1 MDMTPCTYSDKRKK
15 RYILLLNLV
24 MKGVMTLTEKFDE
37 YKKRDRIDSDYS
49 DYKEE
54 YAAEV
59 APQRIDYDYDEKDH
73 KDDVRSSAAG
83 STAGF
88 IALALSI
95 LSLFTFPTLFGLV
108 SVLLGIYAYNRGA
121 TVTGGIAAIVGGIAA
136 LIAILFR
143 VALIGLLFSL
153 FKKKKV
159 SRLCGIPYPV
169 NTSSDGYLIFVLLV
183 ALKKRQVL
191 TVQLIRKT

>member
-1 MDMTPCTYSDKRKK
+1 
-15 RYILLLNLV
+15 
-24 MKGVMTLTEKFDE
+24 MTLTEKFDD

-59 APQRIDYDYDEKDH
+59 APQRIDYDKKED

-153 FKKKKV
+153 F
-159 SRLCGIPYPV
+159 
-169 NTSSDGYLIFVLLV
+169 
-183 ALKKRQVL
+183 
-191 TVQLIRKT
+191 

>member
-1 MDMTPCTYSDKRKK
+1 M
-15 RYILLLNLV
+15 
-24 MKGVMTLTEKFDE
+24 TEKFDD
-37 YKKRDRIDSDYS
+37 YKRRDRIDSDYS

-59 APQRIDYDYDEKDH
+59 APQRIDYDEKDH
-73 KDDVRSSAAG
+73 KDDVRASAAG

-153 FKKKKV
+153 F
-159 SRLCGIPYPV
+159 
-169 NTSSDGYLIFVLLV
+169 
-183 ALKKRQVL
+183 
-191 TVQLIRKT
+191 

>member
-1 MDMTPCTYSDKRKK
+1 
-15 RYILLLNLV
+15 
-24 MKGVMTLTEKFDE
+24 MKGVMTLTEKFDD
-37 YKKRDRIDSDYS
+37 YKRRDRIDSDYS

-59 APQRIDYDYDEKDH
+59 APQRIDYDEKDH

-153 FKKKKV
+153 F
-159 SRLCGIPYPV
+159 
-169 NTSSDGYLIFVLLV
+169 
-183 ALKKRQVL
+183 
-191 TVQLIRKT
+191 

>member
-1 MDMTPCTYSDKRKK
+1 
-15 RYILLLNLV
+15 
-24 MKGVMTLTEKFDE
+24 MKGVMTLTEKFDD
-37 YKKRDRIDSDYS
+37 YKRRDRIDS

-59 APQRIDYDYDEKDH
+59 APQRIDY
-73 KDDVRSSAAG
+73 KDDKDVVKSSAAG

-121 TVTGGIAAIVGGIAA
+121 TVTGGIAAVVGGIAA

-153 FKKKKV
+153 F
-159 SRLCGIPYPV
+159 
-169 NTSSDGYLIFVLLV
+169 
-183 ALKKRQVL
+183 
-191 TVQLIRKT
+191 

>member
-1 MDMTPCTYSDKRKK
+1 M
-15 RYILLLNLV
+15 
-24 MKGVMTLTEKFDE
+24 TEKFDE

-59 APQRIDYDYDEKDH
+59 APQHIDFDDKDD
-73 KDDVRSSAAG
+73 KNDVRSSAAG

-88 IALALSI
+88 IALALAI

-121 TVTGGIAAIVGGIAA
+121 TVTGSIAAIVGGIAA

-153 FKKKKV
+153 F
-159 SRLCGIPYPV
+159 
-169 NTSSDGYLIFVLLV
+169 
-183 ALKKRQVL
+183 
-191 TVQLIRKT
+191 

>member
-1 MDMTPCTYSDKRKK
+1 M
-15 RYILLLNLV
+15 
-24 MKGVMTLTEKFDE
+24 TEKFDD
-37 YKKRDRIDSDYS
+37 YKRKDRIDSDYS

-59 APQRIDYDYDEKDH
+59 APQHIDFDD
-73 KDDVRSSAAG
+73 KDDKNDVKSSAAG

-88 IALALSI
+88 IALALAI
-95 LSLFTFPTLFGLV
+95 LSLFTFPTLFGLI

-121 TVTGGIAAIVGGIAA
+121 TVTGSIAAIVGGIAA

-153 FKKKKV
+153 F
-159 SRLCGIPYPV
+159 
-169 NTSSDGYLIFVLLV
+169 
-183 ALKKRQVL
+183 
-191 TVQLIRKT
+191 

>member
-1 MDMTPCTYSDKRKK
+1 M
-15 RYILLLNLV
+15 II
-24 MKGVMTLTEKFDE
+24 
-37 YKKRDRIDSDYS
+37 KRDRIDSDYS

-59 APQRIDYDYDEKDH
+59 APQRIDYDYDD
-73 KDDVRSSAAG
+73 KDDKDVVKSSVAG

-121 TVTGGIAAIVGGIAA
+121 TVTGGIAQLSVEFCTYRNFIPSSTYWSIV
-136 LIAILFR
+136 L
-143 VALIGLLFSL
+143 
-153 FKKKKV
+153 
-159 SRLCGIPYPV
+159 PV
-169 NTSSDGYLIFVLLV
+169 
-183 ALKKRQVL
+183 LKKRYL
-191 TVQLIRKT
+191 A

>member
-1 MDMTPCTYSDKRKK
+1 M
-15 RYILLLNLV
+15 
-24 MKGVMTLTEKFDE
+24 TEKFDD
-37 YKKRDRIDSDYS
+37 YKRRDRIDSDYS

-59 APQRIDYDYDEKDH
+59 APQRIDYDD
-73 KDDVRSSAAG
+73 KDDKDVVKSSAAG

-121 TVTGGIAAIVGGIAA
+121 TVTGGIAAVVGGIAA

-153 FKKKKV
+153 F
-159 SRLCGIPYPV
+159 
-169 NTSSDGYLIFVLLV
+169 
-183 ALKKRQVL
+183 
-191 TVQLIRKT
+191 

>member
-1 MDMTPCTYSDKRKK
+1 MYYTLSSLFFFILSKIEEVILSFPILKKHFSLSNWILLPVQVRIKTVKRN
-15 RYILLLNLV
+15 ILLLNLV
-24 MKGVMTLTEKFDE
+24 MKGVLTLTEKFDE
-37 YKKRDRIDSDYS
+37 YKKRDRIDSDY
-49 DYKEE
+49 KEE

-59 APQRIDYDYDEKDH
+59 APQRIDYDDKDN
-73 KDDVRSSAAG
+73 DDVRSSAAG

-88 IALALSI
+88 IALALAI

-121 TVTGGIAAIVGGIAA
+121 TVTGGTAAIVGGIAA

-153 FKKKKV
+153 F
-159 SRLCGIPYPV
+159 
-169 NTSSDGYLIFVLLV
+169 
-183 ALKKRQVL
+183 
-191 TVQLIRKT
+191 

>member
-1 MDMTPCTYSDKRKK
+1 
-15 RYILLLNLV
+15 
-24 MKGVMTLTEKFDE
+24 MKGAMTLTEKFDE

-59 APQRIDYDYDEKDH
+59 APQRIDYDEKDN

-143 VALIGLLFSL
+143 VALVGLLFSL
-153 FKKKKV
+153 F
-159 SRLCGIPYPV
+159 
-169 NTSSDGYLIFVLLV
+169 
-183 ALKKRQVL
+183 
-191 TVQLIRKT
+191 

>member
-1 MDMTPCTYSDKRKK
+1 M
-15 RYILLLNLV
+15 
-24 MKGVMTLTEKFDE
+24 TEKFDD

-59 APQRIDYDYDEKDH
+59 APQRIDYDYDYDKKED

-153 FKKKKV
+153 F
-159 SRLCGIPYPV
+159 
-169 NTSSDGYLIFVLLV
+169 
-183 ALKKRQVL
+183 
-191 TVQLIRKT
+191 

>member
-1 MDMTPCTYSDKRKK
+1 
-15 RYILLLNLV
+15 
-24 MKGVMTLTEKFDE
+24 MTLTEKFDE

-59 APQRIDYDYDEKDH
+59 APQRIDYDKDD
-73 KDDVRSSAAG
+73 KDDVRSSAVG

-121 TVTGGIAAIVGGIAA
+121 TVTGGTAAIIGGIAA

-143 VALIGLLFSL
+143 AAIIGLLFSL
-153 FKKKKV
+153 F
-159 SRLCGIPYPV
+159 
-169 NTSSDGYLIFVLLV
+169 
-183 ALKKRQVL
+183 
-191 TVQLIRKT
+191 

>member
-1 MDMTPCTYSDKRKK
+1 MS
-15 RYILLLNLV
+15 I
-24 MKGVMTLTEKFDE
+24 
-37 YKKRDRIDSDYS
+37 KRDRIDSDYS

-54 YAAEV
+54 YAEV

-73 KDDVRSSAAG
+73 KGDVRSSAAG

-121 TVTGGIAAIVGGIAA
+121 TVTGGIATVDWH
-136 LIAILFR
+136 
-143 VALIGLLFSL
+143 SL
-153 FKKKKV
+153 QFY
-159 SRLCGIPYPV
+159 SE
-169 NTSSDGYLIFVLLV
+169 
-183 ALKKRQVL
+183 
-191 TVQLIRKT
+191 

>member
-1 MDMTPCTYSDKRKK
+1 M
-15 RYILLLNLV
+15 
-24 MKGVMTLTEKFDE
+24 TEKFDD

-59 APQRIDYDYDEKDH
+59 APQRIDYDKKED

-153 FKKKKV
+153 F
-159 SRLCGIPYPV
+159 
-169 NTSSDGYLIFVLLV
+169 
-183 ALKKRQVL
+183 
-191 TVQLIRKT
+191 

>member
-1 MDMTPCTYSDKRKK
+1 
-15 RYILLLNLV
+15 
-24 MKGVMTLTEKFDE
+24 MKGVLTLTEKFDE
-37 YKKRDRIDSDYS
+37 YKKRDRIDSDYIKKNTQLKLHHS
-49 DYKEE
+49 VLIMMIKN
-54 YAAEV
+54 
-59 APQRIDYDYDEKDH
+59 

-88 IALALSI
+88 IALALAI

-121 TVTGGIAAIVGGIAA
+121 TVTGGTAAIVGGIAA

-153 FKKKKV
+153 F
-159 SRLCGIPYPV
+159 
-169 NTSSDGYLIFVLLV
+169 
-183 ALKKRQVL
+183 
-191 TVQLIRKT
+191 

>member
-1 MDMTPCTYSDKRKK
+1 
-15 RYILLLNLV
+15 
-24 MKGVMTLTEKFDE
+24 MKGVLTLTEKFDE
-37 YKKRDRIDSDYS
+37 YKKRDRIDSDY
-49 DYKEE
+49 KEE

-59 APQRIDYDYDEKDH
+59 APQRIDYDDKDN
-73 KDDVRSSAAG
+73 DDVRSSASG

-88 IALALSI
+88 IALALAI

-121 TVTGGIAAIVGGIAA
+121 TVTGGTAAIVGGIAA

-153 FKKKKV
+153 F
-159 SRLCGIPYPV
+159 
-169 NTSSDGYLIFVLLV
+169 
-183 ALKKRQVL
+183 
-191 TVQLIRKT
+191 

>member
-1 MDMTPCTYSDKRKK
+1 MYYTLSSLFFFILSKIEEVILSFPILKKHFPLSNWILLPVHARIKREK

-24 MKGVMTLTEKFDE
+24 MKGVLTLTEKFDE
-37 YKKRDRIDSDYS
+37 YKKRDRIDSDY
-49 DYKEE
+49 KEE

-59 APQRIDYDYDEKDH
+59 APQRIDYDDKDN
-73 KDDVRSSAAG
+73 DDVRSSAAG

-88 IALALSI
+88 IALALAI

-121 TVTGGIAAIVGGIAA
+121 TVTGGTAAIVGGIAA

-153 FKKKKV
+153 F
-159 SRLCGIPYPV
+159 
-169 NTSSDGYLIFVLLV
+169 
-183 ALKKRQVL
+183 
-191 TVQLIRKT
+191 

>member
-1 MDMTPCTYSDKRKK
+1 MS
-15 RYILLLNLV
+15 I
-24 MKGVMTLTEKFDE
+24 
-37 YKKRDRIDSDYS
+37 KRDRIDSDYS

-54 YAAEV
+54 YAAE
-59 APQRIDYDYDEKDH
+59 APQRIDYDYDEKEH

-143 VALIGLLFSL
+143 VALIGLLFSS
-153 FKKKKV
+153 FKEKV

-183 ALKKRQVL
+183 ALKKIQVL
-191 TVQLIRKT
+191 TVRLIHKT

>member
-1 MDMTPCTYSDKRKK
+1 M
-15 RYILLLNLV
+15 IN
-24 MKGVMTLTEKFDE
+24 
-37 YKKRDRIDSDYS
+37 
-49 DYKEE
+49 KEE

-59 APQRIDYDYDEKDH
+59 APQRIDYDDKDN
-73 KDDVRSSAAG
+73 DDVRSSAAG

-88 IALALSI
+88 IALALAI

-121 TVTGGIAAIVGGIAA
+121 TVTGGTAAIVGGIAA

-153 FKKKKV
+153 F
-159 SRLCGIPYPV
+159 
-169 NTSSDGYLIFVLLV
+169 
-183 ALKKRQVL
+183 
-191 TVQLIRKT
+191 

>member
-1 MDMTPCTYSDKRKK
+1 M
-15 RYILLLNLV
+15 
-24 MKGVMTLTEKFDE
+24 TEKFDE

-59 APQRIDYDYDEKDH
+59 APQRIDYDDKDS

-121 TVTGGIAAIVGGIAA
+121 TVTGGTAAIIGGIAA

-143 VALIGLLFSL
+143 AAIIGLLFSL
-153 FKKKKV
+153 F
-159 SRLCGIPYPV
+159 
-169 NTSSDGYLIFVLLV
+169 
-183 ALKKRQVL
+183 
-191 TVQLIRKT
+191 

>member
-1 MDMTPCTYSDKRKK
+1 M
-15 RYILLLNLV
+15 
-24 MKGVMTLTEKFDE
+24 TEKFDD
-37 YKKRDRIDSDYS
+37 YKRRDRIDSDYS

-59 APQRIDYDYDEKDH
+59 APQRIDYDDKDT

-153 FKKKKV
+153 F
-159 SRLCGIPYPV
+159 
-169 NTSSDGYLIFVLLV
+169 
-183 ALKKRQVL
+183 
-191 TVQLIRKT
+191 

>member
-1 MDMTPCTYSDKRKK
+1 
-15 RYILLLNLV
+15 
-24 MKGVMTLTEKFDE
+24 MKGVMTLTEKFDD
-37 YKKRDRIDSDYS
+37 YKRKDRIDSDYS

-59 APQRIDYDYDEKDH
+59 APQRIDYDYND
-73 KDDVRSSAAG
+73 KDDKDVVKSSAAG

-121 TVTGGIAAIVGGIAA
+121 TVTGGIAAVVGGIAA

-143 VALIGLLFSL
+143 VALIGLLFSCS
-153 FKKKKV
+153 KEKV
-159 SRLCGIPYPV
+159 SRLTRIPYPV
-169 NTSSDGYLIFVLLV
+169 NTSSDGYFIFVLLV
-183 ALKKRQVL
+183 ALKRTQVL
-191 TVQLIRKT
+191 IIQLIRRT

>member
-1 MDMTPCTYSDKRKK
+1 
-15 RYILLLNLV
+15 
-24 MKGVMTLTEKFDE
+24 MTLTEKFDD
-37 YKKRDRIDSDYS
+37 YKRRDRIDS

-59 APQRIDYDYDEKDH
+59 APQRIDYNYDD
-73 KDDVRSSAAG
+73 KDDKDDKDAVKSSAAG

-121 TVTGGIAAIVGGIAA
+121 TVTGGIAAVVGGIAA

-153 FKKKKV
+153 F
-159 SRLCGIPYPV
+159 
-169 NTSSDGYLIFVLLV
+169 
-183 ALKKRQVL
+183 
-191 TVQLIRKT
+191 

>member
-1 MDMTPCTYSDKRKK
+1 M
-15 RYILLLNLV
+15 
-24 MKGVMTLTEKFDE
+24 TEKFDE

-59 APQRIDYDYDEKDH
+59 APQRIDYAKDD

-121 TVTGGIAAIVGGIAA
+121 TVTGGTAAIIGGIAA

-143 VALIGLLFSL
+143 AAIIGLLFSL
-153 FKKKKV
+153 F
-159 SRLCGIPYPV
+159 
-169 NTSSDGYLIFVLLV
+169 
-183 ALKKRQVL
+183 
-191 TVQLIRKT
+191 

>member
-1 MDMTPCTYSDKRKK
+1 
-15 RYILLLNLV
+15 
-24 MKGVMTLTEKFDE
+24 MKGVMTLTEKFDD
-37 YKKRDRIDSDYS
+37 YKRRDRIDS

-59 APQRIDYDYDEKDH
+59 APQRIDYNYDD
-73 KDDVRSSAAG
+73 KDDKDDKDAVKSSAAG

-121 TVTGGIAAIVGGIAA
+121 TVTGGIAAVVGGIAA

-153 FKKKKV
+153 F
-159 SRLCGIPYPV
+159 
-169 NTSSDGYLIFVLLV
+169 
-183 ALKKRQVL
+183 
-191 TVQLIRKT
+191 

>member
-1 MDMTPCTYSDKRKK
+1 M
-15 RYILLLNLV
+15 
-24 MKGVMTLTEKFDE
+24 TEKFDE

-59 APQRIDYDYDEKDH
+59 APQRIDYDDKDD

-88 IALALSI
+88 IALALAI

-153 FKKKKV
+153 F
-159 SRLCGIPYPV
+159 
-169 NTSSDGYLIFVLLV
+169 
-183 ALKKRQVL
+183 
-191 TVQLIRKT
+191 

>member
-1 MDMTPCTYSDKRKK
+1 M
-15 RYILLLNLV
+15 II
-24 MKGVMTLTEKFDE
+24 
-37 YKKRDRIDSDYS
+37 KRDRIDSDYS

-59 APQRIDYDYDEKDH
+59 APQRIDYDYDD
-73 KDDVRSSAAG
+73 KDDKDVVKSSVG

-121 TVTGGIAAIVGGIAA
+121 TVTGGIAQLSVELA

-153 FKKKKV
+153 F
-159 SRLCGIPYPV
+159 
-169 NTSSDGYLIFVLLV
+169 
-183 ALKKRQVL
+183 
-191 TVQLIRKT
+191 

>member
-1 MDMTPCTYSDKRKK
+1 
-15 RYILLLNLV
+15 
-24 MKGVMTLTEKFDE
+24 MTLTEKFDE

-59 APQRIDYDYDEKDH
+59 APQRIDYDKDD

-121 TVTGGIAAIVGGIAA
+121 TVTGGTAAIIGGIAA

-143 VALIGLLFSL
+143 AAIIGLLFSL
-153 FKKKKV
+153 F
-159 SRLCGIPYPV
+159 
-169 NTSSDGYLIFVLLV
+169 
-183 ALKKRQVL
+183 
-191 TVQLIRKT
+191 

>member
-1 MDMTPCTYSDKRKK
+1 M
-15 RYILLLNLV
+15 
-24 MKGVMTLTEKFDE
+24 TEKFDD
-37 YKKRDRIDSDYS
+37 YKRRDRIDS

-59 APQRIDYDYDEKDH
+59 APQRIDYNYDD
-73 KDDVRSSAAG
+73 KDDKDDKDAVKSSAAG

-121 TVTGGIAAIVGGIAA
+121 TVTGGIAAVVGGIAA

-153 FKKKKV
+153 F
-159 SRLCGIPYPV
+159 
-169 NTSSDGYLIFVLLV
+169 
-183 ALKKRQVL
+183 
-191 TVQLIRKT
+191 